1 MRGNHTAKRSLRQ
14 RPVLAVAVA
23 AAACALVGVGAVL
36 TTTGGRAAPVVAK
49 TPTIPPLRVVSF
61 TPGGGSTNVAPDA
74 TLSVVL
80 SAPLTQADVLLP
92 SVTPP
97 VPGSWSLTSP
107 TTLTFTPSASLPPGQ
122 QVTVDLP
129 GGHNGVAAAD
139 GAHLAQTASTSFTVA
154 PMSLLRVQ
162 QLLAQLD
169 YLPLTFTPQNA
180 APVPPTQMA
189 LVQPGSFA
197 WRWSTFPAILTSQW
211 TPGQYSAITKGAVM
225 AFEDANNLTVD
236 GIPGPQ
242 VWAALLRAAGQ
253 NATDPYGH
261 YDWVD
266 VSTTLPETATVWRDG
281 QPIYQTPVNT
291 GVPGA
296 ATALGTYPVY
306 LRYRVTTM
314 RGTNPN
320 GTTYD
325 DPGIPWVS
333 YFNGGDALHG
343 FVRAQYGFPQS
354 DGCVEMPPANAAV
367 VWPLTPIGTLVTVQ

>member
-1 MRGNHTAKRSLRQ
+1 MRGAHTAQ
-14 RPVLAVAVA
+14 RPLHRRPVVAAAVA
-23 AAACALVGVGAVL
+23 ACACALVGAGAVVA
-36 TTTGGRAAPVVAK
+36 TRGSSVVPAVAK
-49 TPTIPPLRVVSF
+49 APPVPPLEVQSV
-61 TPGGGSTNVAPDA
+61 TPAAGATAVAPNA
-74 TLSVVL
+74 TITVQL
-80 SAPLTQADVLLP
+80 SAPLTSSAVLMP
-92 SVTPP
+92 TVTPA
-97 VPGSWSLTSP
+97 VPGSWSLSTARS
-107 TTLTFTPSASLPPGQ
+107 LTFTPTASLPPGQ
-122 QVTVDLP
+122 QVTVTVP
-129 GGHNGVAAAD
+129 GGANGMTAAD
-139 GAHLAQTASTSFTVA
+139 GARLTATVQSSFTVA

-162 QLLAQLD
+162 QLLAELD
-169 YLPLTFTPQNA
+169 YLPVSFTPQSS
-180 APVPPTQMA
+180 APVPAPDLA
-189 LVQPGSFA
+189 LPQPGSFA
-197 WRWSTFPAILTSQW
+197 WRWSTLPAVLTSQW

-225 AFEDANNLTVD
+225 AFEHAEQLTVD

-242 VWAALLRAAGQ
+242 VWSALLQAISQGT
-253 NATDPYGH
+253 TDPYGH

-281 QPIYQTPVNT
+281 QPVYQTLVNT

-296 ATALGTYPVY
+296 TTTPGTYPVY
-306 LRYRVTTM
+306 LRYQVTTM